1 MAFNLGDALK
11 GVSELG
17 AGREQIEYIP
27 LNLIDEDPNNFYQL
41 SDIDQLAAN
50 IELCG
55 LQQPIRVRPI
65 PDTDRYMIVSGHRR
79 CAALRI
85 LAADDPQRWH
95 EVPCIIQRDS
105 VSPALQQLQLI
116 FANSS
121 TRTMTPAEVSEQ
133 AVQVEKLLYQLK
145 EEEGYEFPGRMR
157 DHVAQVVGTSKSKLA
172 RLKVIRDNLDE
183 CWMTYFESDALHEST
198 AYYLSQLS
206 KEEQFFIYDYMEG
219 TKGNASSVSAAI
231 VEAYKNRIGTMAD
244 LICPTEGVPC
254 ENMANKREAT
264 IRTGLYDFHPC
275 GKCCAS
281 CYKLT
286 TCRYA
291 CPKLAD
297 LISQQKAEHLAKSRR
312 EKAFEAERDAP
323 VIDAIA
329 RIWTRFG
336 ELRRESGASLESVRK
351 AIGRTCTVTDEQFVE
366 QERGKRI
373 CAATS
378 LPFGSVLRYEVELL
392 IEIADLFGCSL
403 DYLLCRTDVKEMAQ
417 AGGAVSELGT
427 NDPQFVSGAWYPAT
441 VEPPVGVELI
451 LIDSGGY
458 ADTGK
463 YKGCGEYT
471 MDFGDPVTL
480 WTLMPNEKD
489 AAAAATA
496 VTGWRTG
503 TPGAYGTYV
512 AYIRLTGVGQP
523 LLRELLWDGEE
534 WFMFGKKISDD
545 VTVQCWADR
554 PDF

>member
-1 MAFNLGDALK
+1 MAFDLGEALR

-17 AGREQIEYIP
+17 TGREQIEYIP
-27 LNLIDEDPNNFYQL
+27 LNLIDGDPNNFYQL

-65 PDTDRYMIVSGHRR
+65 ADTDRYMIVSGHRR

-281 CYKLT
+281 CYRLT

-297 LISQQKAEHLAKSRR
+297 LISQQKAEHLAESQRK
-312 EKAFEAERDAP
+312 KALEAERDAP

-351 AIGRTCTVTDEQFVE
+351 AIGCTCTVTDKQFVE

-378 LPFGSVLRYEVELL
+378 LPFGSVLRSEVELL
-392 IEIADLFGCSL
+392 IELADLFGCSL

-417 AGGAVSELGT
+417 AGGAVSESDT
-427 NDPQFVSGAWYPAT
+427 SDSQFIPGSWYPAT

-471 MDFGDPVTL
+471 MDFGDPVVL

-489 AAAAATA
+489 AAAAAPA
-496 VTGWRTG
+496 VTGWHTG

-512 AYIRLTGVGQP
+512 AYIRLTRVGQP

-534 WFMFGKKISDD
+534 WFMFGEKIIED
-545 VTVQCWADR
+545 VIVRCWMER
-554 PDF
+554 PDS